1 MAFQAR
7 WRELKKAGW
16 HSKKPT
22 GLSVDFAYLKP
33 GKTKKDKRGEDF
45 FIGEEEL
52 MRFLDKTD
60 LAALQAQK
68 TVVSSSNTRGKTTHQ
83 PMPSACVQEDVA
95 RSGGEVSS
103 GDIADLP
110 VAAIGAYELPALKR
124 LLFYV
129 YLFTI
134 RPVLT
139 KLSASTKKV
148 STAVSLSTYNI
159 RVVY

>member
-60 LAALQAQK
+60 LGRPCE
-68 TVVSSSNTRGKTTHQ
+68 TYCN
-83 PMPSACVQEDVA
+83 PA
-95 RSGGEVSS
+95 RHS
-103 GDIADLP
+103 
-110 VAAIGAYELPALKR
+110 
-124 LLFYV
+124 
-129 YLFTI
+129 
-134 RPVLT
+134 
-139 KLSASTKKV
+139 
-148 STAVSLSTYNI
+148 
-159 RVVY
+159 